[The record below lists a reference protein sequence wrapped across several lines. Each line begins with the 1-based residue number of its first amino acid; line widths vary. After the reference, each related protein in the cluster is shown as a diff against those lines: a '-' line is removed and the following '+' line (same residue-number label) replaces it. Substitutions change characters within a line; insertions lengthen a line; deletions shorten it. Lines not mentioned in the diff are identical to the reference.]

1 MEDHEIELKLYELMS
16 ELQKVSIDI
25 ENTMNPYIDVIEEA
39 SKKMDEV
46 SEPLSVKSVEI
57 QEKIKELT
65 LLRAKSLKSG
75 FGSIT
80 YRKGGVRRKW
90 DLDKLD
96 LVCKDDIYVKDQIW
110 NFRKEE
116 KFEPQ
121 VLIKIEKDGKS
132 VSDL

>member
-1 MEDHEIELKLYELMS
+1 MELKLYELMS
-16 ELQKVSIDI
+16 ELQKVSVDI
-25 ENTMNPYIDVIEEA
+25 ERVMEPYISVIEEA

-46 SEPLSVKSVEI
+46 SEPLSIKSVEI

-80 YRKGGVRRKW
+80 YKKGGIRRKW

-96 LVCKDDIYVKDQIW
+96 TVCQDNIYVKEHIW

-132 VSDL
+132 VSEL